1 MAVIYLNNQLEFNCA
16 AEEMADVNIRTGYT
30 KLQLLVNMDKQSNRL
45 SVIQEIVDKGY
56 IDMSLATSLSSE
68 EIANGDN
75 LRV

>member
-1 MAVIYLNNQLEFNCA
+1 
-16 AEEMADVNIRTGYT
+16 MADVNIRTGYT